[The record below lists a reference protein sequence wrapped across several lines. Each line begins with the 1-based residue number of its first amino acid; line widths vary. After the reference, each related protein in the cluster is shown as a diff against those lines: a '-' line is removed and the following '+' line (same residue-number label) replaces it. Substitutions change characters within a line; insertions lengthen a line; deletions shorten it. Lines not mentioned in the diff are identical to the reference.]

1 MLFVSGK
8 NTLEGCLSYQ
18 IIVFLHSNI
27 NVLIINDSIRE

>member
-1 MLFVSGK
+1 MLFISGK